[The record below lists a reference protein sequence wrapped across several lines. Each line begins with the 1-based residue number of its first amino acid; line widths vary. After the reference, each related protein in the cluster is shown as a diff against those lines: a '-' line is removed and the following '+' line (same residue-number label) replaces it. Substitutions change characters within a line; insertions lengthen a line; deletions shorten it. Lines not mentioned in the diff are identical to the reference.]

1 MTRRTS
7 RRTFLKQSALAG
19 VGFWA
24 AGGVT
29 LAAAKGA
36 NDKLNVA
43 FAGVGGQG
51 GGNLGNIA
59 KLEENIV
66 ALCDI
71 DEKKLGEAAEKHPK
85 AEKYTDWRKMLEQ
98 KDIDAVVVSTPDHN
112 HAIIGVSAMKL
123 GKHVYCEKPL

>member
-1 MTRRTS
+1 MESPLMTHRTS

-24 AGGVT
+24 AGGVA
-29 LAAAKGA
+29 LAAAKGP

-59 KLEENIV
+59 GLGENIV

-71 DEKKLGEAAEKHPK
+71 DENRLGEAAAKYAK

-98 KDIDAVVVSTPDHN
+98 KDIDA
-112 HAIIGVSAMKL
+112 
-123 GKHVYCEKPL
+123 

>member
-7 RRTFLKQSALAG
+7 RRTFLKKTALAG

-29 LAAAKGA
+29 LGAAKGA

-59 KLEENIV
+59 GLGENIV

-71 DEKKLGEAAEKHPK
+71 DEERIGKAAESLKKKELPDAK
-85 AEKYTDWRKMLEQ
+85 TYTDWRKMLEQ
-98 KDIDAVVVSTPDHN
+98 
-112 HAIIGVSAMKL
+112 
-123 GKHVYCEKPL
+123 